1 MTDSGGGDQ
10 TTEHVYDLVYYG
22 HPAIDRN
29 LQRATHIQIHPS
41 VNEISKF
48 SFMDCTFLKK
58 IVIPSTVKAIGTGA
72 FRGCKRLVHV
82 ELNEGLEHIGKN
94 AFRGCISLERIQ
106 LPCTVKMIGEKAF
119 SGCVKL
125 TEVKLSKGL
134 RKISNDAFC
143 RCLSLKRITI
153 PSTVYSIHKRA
164 FSKCPKLIAVKFSEE
179 IEALVRFPENVQRDW
194 WNEGVPKHAL
204 RVYCLLA
211 ESNIP
216 KRLAKLRVEKWR
228 IQIETMIKL
237 LPSIP
242 STPLEGYHESIVSKL
257 AVYERLQKIVPLLE
271 LAIWKSKLVEE
282 FAANNA
288 ILSDKAIR
296 LQHRINC
303 GASVIIPNV
312 VSFLLMDKLPRK
324 SVF

>member
-1 MTDSGGGDQ
+1 MADSVSER
-10 TTEHVYDLVYYG
+10 TMEHVYLYCG
-22 HPAIDRN
+22 HIIGSY
-29 LQRATHIQIHPS
+29 LQRMKRATHIQIHPS
-41 VNEISKF
+41 VNEILKF
-48 SFMDCTFLKK
+48 TFMDCTALKR
-58 IVIPSTVKAIGTGA
+58 IDIPSSVKVIGNDA
-72 FRGCKRLVHV
+72 FRGCKQLVHV

-94 AFRGCISLERIQ
+94 AFRNCISLERIH
-106 LPCTVKMIGEKAF
+106 LPGTLKMIGEKSF

-125 TEVKLSKGL
+125 TEVTLSEGL
-134 RKISNDAFC
+134 RNISNDAFC

-164 FSKCPKLIAVKFSEE
+164 FSKCPKLVAVKFSEE
-179 IEALVRFPENVQRDW
+179 IEALVCYPREMQRNW

-211 ESNIP
+211 GSNIP

-228 IQIETMIKL
+228 IQIETMIKR

-242 STPLEGYHESIVSKL
+242 SKDLESYHESIVSKL

-282 FAANNA
+282 FPTNDA

-296 LQHRINC
+296 LHHRINC

-312 VSFLLMDKLPRK
+312 VSFLLMDRLPRK
-324 SVF
+324 SVL